1 MKKFTLVL
9 NLVCFLA
16 LGSFAQSMYG
26 DAVKADVKMKYVY
39 SFEEAL
45 KKAKEENKLIFFNCF
60 ADWAVPCHSM
70 NKLVFSDQEF
80 ADWMDKHFVNFFI
93 DVTTPQAVRLQISI
107 KLHFKHIISF

>member
-45 KKAKEENKLIFFNCF
+45 KKAKEENKLIFFN
-60 ADWAVPCHSM
+60 
-70 NKLVFSDQEF
+70 
-80 ADWMDKHFVNFFI
+80 
-93 DVTTPQAVRLQISI
+93 
-107 KLHFKHIISF
+107 

>member
-39 SFEEAL
+39 YNSCNRTH
-45 KKAKEENKLIFFNCF
+45 KRS
-60 ADWAVPCHSM
+60 V
-70 NKLVFSDQEF
+70 DQ
-80 ADWMDKHFVNFFI
+80 
-93 DVTTPQAVRLQISI
+93 QA
-107 KLHFKHIISF
+107 F

>member
-93 DVTTPQAVRLQISI
+93 DVTTGRPSVCR
-107 KLHFKHIISF
+107 